1 MTVLTVQVEANGDDG
16 HRTYDDGLGDWSFV
30 NDGTAVY
37 MGSENSGMEANA
49 TTCYFRFLDVDIPA
63 SATINSAKLQY
74 KLGANY
80 SYSSKSVRIYAED
93 IASSAAITSDSELTD
108 AQGDKTDGSGQ
119 SGSGYATWNI
129 ATGSTGSFLDS
140 ADFTDVMK
148 EIINVS
154 GWDDGDN
161 NVTIL
166 LYNPTEADM
175 MDAWEMQVKAHEVS
189 AGADAPKLVIDYTAV
204 TPPAA
209 ATQNGSAFMLFLDT

>member
-93 IASSAAITSDSELTD
+93 IASSAAITSDSEMTD
-108 AQGDKTDGSGQ
+108 AQGDRTTA
-119 SGSGYATWNI
+119 YATWDLDDVTDGN
-129 ATGSTGSFLDS
+129 TSSFQDS
-140 ADFTDVMK
+140 EDFTSVID
-148 EIINVS
+148 EIINVG
-154 GWDDGDN
+154 GWDAGDN
-161 NVTIL
+161 NITIL
-166 LYNPTEADM
+166 LMDPTDADM
-175 MDAWEMQVKAHEVS
+175 MDSWVMNIRTHDAAS
-189 AGADAPKLVIDYTAV
+189 GANAVKLVIDYTAAAAGA
-204 TPPAA
+204 TATPAA
-209 ATQNGSAFMLFLDT
+209 FLLFLD